1 MDRLAAMKTFVRVS
15 EAGSFSSAARESA
28 TTQSAVSKQIAALEA
43 HLGVKLLSRSTRA
56 LSLTAE
62 GEAFFPEAQRL
73 VADFEAAEE
82 RLRGGRARLT
92 GWLRVAA
99 SVGYGRRI
107 LMPRVLSFLKK
118 HPDLRI
124 DLLLHDGFTDLVE
137 QGVDLAVRIG
147 DLPDSSLLAR
157 KIGVS
162 QRVLVA
168 HPSYF
173 VGLSDGGPKLD
184 HPRDLM
190 AHNCIVYTEAA
201 SLNDWEFVGPNGES
215 ARVRVRGN
223 LQTNSSEAIRAAA
236 RSGLGICHAPN
247 WLVAEEI
254 NSGEVRTLLPEW
266 RGKPFPIHAVYPA
279 HRKQVAKIDAF
290 VLHLSA

>member
-1 MDRLAAMKTFVRVS
+1 
-15 EAGSFSSAARESA
+15 
-28 TTQSAVSKQIAALEA
+28 LEA

-82 RLRGGRARLT
+82 RLRGGRVRLT

-107 LMPRVLSFLKK
+107 LMPRVQSFLKQ
-118 HPDLRI
+118 HADLRI
-124 DLLLHDGFTDLVE
+124 DLLLSDGFTDLVE
-137 QGVDLAVRIG
+137 QGVDVAVRIG

-162 QRVLVA
+162 KRMLVA

-173 VGLSDGGPKLD
+173 AGLCDGGPKLD
-184 HPRDLM
+184 NPRDLT
-190 AHNCIVYTEAA
+190 AHNCIVYTEAV
-201 SLNDWEFVGPNGES
+201 SQNEWEFVGPNGENVH
-215 ARVRVRGN
+215 VRVRGN

-236 RSGLGICHAPN
+236 RSGLGVCYAPK

-290 VLHLSA
+290 VSHLST